1 MICED
6 MCHMDISLRLHG
18 HELDNIGH
26 SIHYIVDRFTHISI
40 SDAKIMLENYWAASL
55 YKA

>member
-6 MCHMDISLRLHG
+6 LCHMDISLRLHG

-26 SIHYIVDRFTHISI
+26 SVHYIVDRFTHISI